1 MESAMD
7 IPADKF
13 PNSDEYGLVSYVKT
27 ALWMYL
33 LEVAV
38 GREKVDK
45 AVQNY
50 FSKWKYR
57 HPQPE
62 DMKAAFEETIGA
74 RLDKFFELTKKEGKL
89 E

>member
-1 MESAMD
+1 MTLNPNVERNPKSESR
-7 IPADKF
+7 
-13 PNSDEYGLVSYVKT
+13 SDGRSRQQTVE
-27 ALWMYL
+27 ARL

-38 GREKVDK
+38 GREQVDK

-50 FSKWKYR
+50 FSKWKFR

-62 DMKAAFEETIGA
+62 DMKAAFEETVGA